1 MANKTREQWIHE
13 AADEIDNTILIP
25 AAKELGFTFYTD
37 KKKDKSIRRYTMS
50 WPSRGAANNAKR
62 RVVGQCC
69 HPEMSQ
75 GNVWEILL
83 TLGEAD
89 VPKILTTLLHEMIHV
104 VAGHEDRNAGHGQRF
119 KSLALASGLDTPMRS
134 TPATKELLKQFK
146 KMARK
151 LGKLHHDAVNYTTTR
166 KKQGVR
172 NLKFGCTNCQ
182 FTGRAAL
189 GSAKKTA
196 DVMGVEGY
204 VLPKCD
210 CNGKSMEWLDENNN
224 PIQI

>member
-1 MANKTREQWIHE
+1 MANKTREQWVNE
-13 AADEIDNTILIP
+13 AADEIDNIILKA
-25 AAKELGFTFYTD
+25 AAKQLGFTYYTD

-104 VAGHEDRNAGHGQRF
+104 VAGHEDRHAGHGQRF
-119 KSLALASGLDTPMRS
+119 KSLALASGLAMPMRS
-134 TPATKELLKQFK
+134 TPATPELLKQFK

-151 LGKLHHDAVNYTTTR
+151 LGKLHHDELDLTTQ
-166 KKQGVR
+166 KKQGTR
-172 NLKFGCTNCQ
+172 LLKFGCTSCQ
-182 FTGRAAL
+182 FTGRTTRGSAQKIADVL
-189 GSAKKTA
+189 GS
-196 DVMGVEGY
+196 ENY
-204 VLPKCD
+204 ILPDCP
-210 CNGKSMEWLDENNN
+210 CNGEPMEWLDKNNN